1 MDNKILDQDDV
12 FDAVSHPLRIE
23 ILNLLAKKPQ
33 RFADIKRILKIDSSG
48 LLDFHLKK
56 LDESGLVKTN
66 KDGYYTVVEKGFAAL
81 QAVETLSKYGW
92 QRRAY
97 YINLVVCISLNIYFP
112 LVYFFVERNTIF
124 FSAWLLIVLPVT
136 VAWMAF
142 YSYWTLV
149 KRHIRLI
156 GKV

>member
-1 MDNKILDQDDV
+1 LDQDDV

-33 RFADIKRILKIDSSG
+33 RFADIKRILNIDSSG

-56 LDESGLVKTN
+56 LNESELVKTD
-66 KDGYYTVVEKGFAAL
+66 KDGCYTLAERGFAAL

-97 YINLVVCISLNIYFP
+97 YINLAVCISLNLYFP
-112 LVYFFVERNTIF
+112 LVYFFIERNTIF

-136 VAWMAF
+136 AAWIAF
-142 YSYWTLV
+142 YSYWTFV
-149 KRHIRLI
+149 KGHIRLR